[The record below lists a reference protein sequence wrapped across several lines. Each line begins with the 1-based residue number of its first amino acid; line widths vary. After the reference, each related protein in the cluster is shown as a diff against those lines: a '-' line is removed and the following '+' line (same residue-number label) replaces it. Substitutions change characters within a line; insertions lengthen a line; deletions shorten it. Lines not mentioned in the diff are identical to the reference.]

1 MLEDAPSAF
10 GSDWQ
15 SARALP
21 LSHFRE
27 RTTGNPESF
36 IVGGFH
42 LDELIATA
50 GAYRETSLKRRHIA
64 TIVGM
69 FVHPAHRR
77 AGLGRDLL
85 RSVLDRLD
93 QLPLL
98 ERVQLAVTA
107 GNDGA
112 LALYEEMGFEV
123 YGREPAALKV
133 AGNDYDEFHLAL
145 TLRKS
150 PSH

>member
-1 MLEDAPSAF
+1 
-10 GSDWQ
+10 
-15 SARALP
+15 
-21 LSHFRE
+21 
-27 RTTGNPESF
+27 
-36 IVGGFH
+36 
-42 LDELIATA
+42 
-50 GAYRETSLKRRHIA
+50 
-64 TIVGM
+64 M

-93 QLPLL
+93 KLPLL
-98 ERVQLAVTA
+98 EHVQLAVTA

-112 LALYEEMGFEV
+112 LVLYEEMEFEV

-133 AGNDYDEFHLAL
+133 AGIDYDEFHLAL

-150 PSH
+150 PSR